1 MLITWKKLS
10 MKMCDKYRQALEQ
23 QFIQSNSPCR

>member
-1 MLITWKKLS
+1 MEKTKHENV
-10 MKMCDKYRQALEQ
+10 CDKYRQALEQ